1 MQFRHIAFCSVAL
14 DLLFCRPGVSTA
26 QTAVKPL
33 STPAVR
39 ASGAAKPVDFARDVL
54 PALKASC
61 FQCHGVARQEGG
73 LRMDSRTFL
82 VKGGVSG
89 TALLPGGGKASL
101 LVQRALGRGGKPQ
114 MPLGFAPFGLE
125 QMAKLT
131 AWIDQGAVWPE
142 SANAK
147 HWAYIRPVLPKT
159 PIVKNKAWV
168 RSPIDAFVL
177 ARLEKE
183 GLTPSPEAAKET
195 LLRRVSLD
203 LTGLPPSPKE
213 IDAFVADKSPAA
225 YAKVVDRMLASP
237 QYGERWARL
246 WLDLARYADT
256 NGYEK
261 DARRSIWPYR
271 DWVIDAFN
279 RDMPFDE
286 FTVEQIAGDMLP
298 NATPAQKTASG
309 FHRNTM
315 LNEEGGVDQGE
326 QRWLTVVDRVS
337 TTAQVWLGTTLQC
350 AQCHNHKYDPFAMK
364 EYYQFF
370 AFFDHC
376 DEPALD
382 VLTPIQEQQKKSLQ
396 TEMETLATESANLR
410 NAGHPPADRLD
421 TLEKQIADIKKQSD
435 AIRPAQTLV
444 FQEKAD
450 SAVPATYTHIK
461 GGYLAKDERVTASVP
476 AALNPLPAG
485 QPVNRLGLARWLVDR
500 DNPLTAR
507 VTVNRIWEQLF
518 GHGLVETSED
528 FGMQGQKPSHPDLLD
543 WLAVRFETPANAGS
557 PADCGWSQK
566 RLLRQI
572 VLSATYRQ
580 ASKVS
585 TSLQERDPT
594 NRLLAR
600 GPRFRMEA
608 EMLRDSALASAG
620 LLSLKIGGPSVFP
633 FQPEGIWVIPY
644 NGDQWKISDADDRY
658 RRGLY
663 TFWRRTSPYPSFLS
677 FDASSREYCTVRRI
691 RTDTPLQALTTLND
705 PAFFDAARGLA
716 RRMKSEGG
724 AATADRLTFGFRA
737 CVARRPKPEEVRR
750 LLALYIKELTR
761 YQASPKAALSIAGGP
776 AAQADTAE
784 IAALTIVGNVLLNL
798 DETLTKE

>member
-1 MQFRHIAFCSVAL
+1 MRSLPIFL
-14 DLLFCRPGVSTA
+14 LLPLLFAIVPTVATA
-26 QTAVKPL
+26 QTANL
-33 STPAVR
+33 
-39 ASGAAKPVDFARDVL
+39 GKPVDFAHEVL

-61 FQCHGVARQEGG
+61 FQCHGPERQEAG

-82 VKGGVSG
+82 LKGGGSG
-89 TALLPGGGKASL
+89 TALLPGKGKASL
-101 LVQRALGRGGKPQ
+101 LVQRALGMGGKPR
-114 MPLGFAPFGLE
+114 MPLGFAPFSPL

-131 AWIDQGAVWPE
+131 AWIDQGAIWPE
-142 SANAK
+142 SASAK
-147 HWAYIRPVLPKT
+147 HWAYNKPVLPKT
-159 PIVKNKAWV
+159 PVVRNRAWL

-183 GLTPSPEAAKET
+183 RLLPAPEAAKET

-213 IDAFVADKSPAA
+213 IDAFLADKSPEA
-225 YAKVVDRMLASP
+225 YTKVVARLLAAP

-286 FTVEQIAGDMLP
+286 FTIEQIAGDMLP

-315 LNEEGGVDQGE
+315 LNEEGGVDQAE

-337 TTAQVWLGTTLQC
+337 TTAQVWLGSTLQC
-350 AQCHNHKYDPFAMK
+350 AQCHNHKYDPFSMK
-364 EYYQFF
+364 EYYRFF

-376 DEPALD
+376 DEPALE
-382 VLTPIQEQQKKSLQ
+382 VSTPLQEAQKKSFQ
-396 TEMETLATESANLR
+396 TELASLNVERANLQ
-410 NAGHPPADRLD
+410 NAGRPPADRVEALD
-421 TLEKQIADIKKQSD
+421 KQIADMKKQID
-435 AIRPAQTLV
+435 GIRPAQTLV

-450 SAVPATYTHIK
+450 NAIPATYTHVK
-461 GGYLAKDERVTASVP
+461 GGFLAKDALVTAGVP
-476 AALNPLPAG
+476 ATLNPLATG
-485 QPVNRLGLARWLVDR
+485 QPVNRLGLARWLVDGN
-500 DNPLTAR
+500 NPLTAR

-518 GHGLVETSED
+518 GHGLVESSED
-528 FGMQGQKPSHPDLLD
+528 FGTQGQKPSHPDLLD
-543 WLAVRFETPANAGS
+543 WLAVRFENPLDANS
-557 PADCGWSQK
+557 PSDCGWSQK

-585 TSLQERDPT
+585 PALQERDPT

-608 EMLRDSALASAG
+608 EMLRDSALATAG
-620 LLSLKIGGPSVFP
+620 LLSLKVGGPSVFP
-633 FQPEGIWVIPY
+633 FQPEGIWVMPY
-644 NGDQWKISDADDRY
+644 NGDLWKISDAGDRY

-677 FDASSREYCTVRRI
+677 FDAGSREYCTVRRI
-691 RTDTPLQALTTLND
+691 RTTTPLQALTTLND

-716 RRMKSEGG
+716 RRMQAEGG
-724 AATADRLTFGFRA
+724 PAISDRLAYGFRA

-750 LLALYIKELTR
+750 LTALFTQERTR
-761 YQASPKAALSIAGGP
+761 YQANTKAALSIAGGP
-776 AAQADTAE
+776 TAQPDTAE
-784 IAALTIVGNVLLNL
+784 IAALTIVANVLLNL

>member
-1 MQFRHIAFCSVAL
+1 MQSHRTTVVCLLVFGP
-14 DLLFCRPGVSTA
+14 LFCGLGISMAQKPAAKPVS
-26 QTAVKPL
+26 
-33 STPAVR
+33 R
-39 ASGAAKPVDFARDVL
+39 ASDAAKPVDFAHDVL

-61 FQCHGVARQEGG
+61 FQCHGAEKQAAG
-73 LRMDSRTFL
+73 LRMDSRAFL
-82 VKGGVSG
+82 LKGGVSG
-89 TALLPGGGKASL
+89 TALLPGQGKASL
-101 LVQRALGRGGKPQ
+101 IVQRALGMGGKPR
-114 MPLGFAPFGLE
+114 MPLGFAPLSPA

-142 SANAK
+142 SVNAK
-147 HWAYIRPVLPKT
+147 HWAYVRPVLPKT
-159 PIVKNKAWV
+159 LVVKNKTWV

-177 ARLEKE
+177 ARLEKA
-183 GLTPSPEAAKET
+183 GLTPSPEAPKET

-213 IDAFVADKSPAA
+213 IDAFLADKSPDA
-225 YAKVVDRMLASP
+225 YAKVVDRLLASP

-261 DARRSIWPYR
+261 DGRRSIWPYR

-279 RDMPFDE
+279 RDMPFDT
-286 FTVEQIAGDMLP
+286 FTIEQIAGDMLP
-298 NATPAQKTASG
+298 NATPAQKIASG

-315 LNEEGGVDQGE
+315 LNEEGGVDRAE

-337 TTAQVWLGTTLQC
+337 TTAQIWLGTTLQC
-350 AQCHNHKYDPFAMK
+350 AQCHNHKYDPFTMK

-376 DEPALD
+376 DEPALK
-382 VLTPIQEQQKKSLQ
+382 VITPIQEAQKKTLQ
-396 TEMETLATESANLR
+396 TELDALNAERTNLQ
-410 NAGHPPADRLD
+410 NAGRPPADRIEALD
-421 TLEKQIADIKKQSD
+421 KQIADMKKQID
-435 AIRPAQTLV
+435 GILPAETLV
-444 FQEKAD
+444 FQEKSD
-450 SAVPATYTHIK
+450 NLVPATFTHIK
-461 GGYLAKDERVTASVP
+461 GGFLAKDEEVKAAVP
-476 AALNPLPAG
+476 AVLNPLPAG

-507 VTVNRIWEQLF
+507 VAVNRIWEQLF
-518 GHGLVETSED
+518 GRGLVETTED
-528 FGMQGQKPSHPDLLD
+528 FGTQGQKPTHPELLD
-543 WLAVRFETPANAGS
+543 WLAVRFETPADASS

-566 RLLRQI
+566 RLLRLI

-585 TSLQERDPT
+585 PALQERDPT

-608 EMLRDSALASAG
+608 EMLRDSALSCAG
-620 LLSLKIGGPSVFP
+620 LLSLKVGGPSVFP
-633 FQPEGIWVIPY
+633 FQPEGIWVMPY
-644 NGDQWKISDADDRY
+644 NGDTWKLSDGDDHY

-691 RTDTPLQALTTLND
+691 RTTTPLQALTTLND

-716 RRMKSEGG
+716 RRMKAEGG
-724 AATADRLTFGFRA
+724 AAISDRFSFGFRA
-737 CVARRPKPEEVRR
+737 CVARRPKPDEMRR
-750 LLALYIKELTR
+750 LSALYTKELTR
-761 YQASPKAALSIAGGP
+761 YQANAKAALSIAGGKT
-776 AAQADTAE
+776 AQPDTAE
-784 IAALTIVGNVLLNL
+784 IAALTIVANVLLNL

>member
-1 MQFRHIAFCSVAL
+1 MQSHRIAFCLFVFG
-14 DLLFCRPGVSTA
+14 LLICGPGPGKA
-26 QTAVKPL
+26 QK
-33 STPAVR
+33 
-39 ASGAAKPVDFARDVL
+39 AAKPTAIAPVLPELGKTVDFAREVL

-61 FQCHGVARQEGG
+61 FQCHGSERQAAG
-73 LRMDSRTFL
+73 LRMDSKGFL
-82 VKGGVSG
+82 VKGGANG
-89 TALLPGGGKASL
+89 PALLPGKAKASL
-101 LVQRALGRGGKPQ
+101 VVQRALGLGGKSR
-114 MPLGFAPFGLE
+114 MPLGFAPLSAV
-125 QMAKLT
+125 QTAKLM
-131 AWIDQGAVWPE
+131 AWIDQGAAWPE
-142 SANAK
+142 SVNAK
-147 HWAYIRPVLPKT
+147 HWAYIRPALPKI
-159 PIVKNKAWV
+159 PAVKNKNWV

-183 GLTPSPEAAKET
+183 KLAPALEAAKEI

-213 IDAFVADKSPAA
+213 IDAFLADNAPDA
-225 YAKVVDRMLASP
+225 YAKTVDRLLASP

-271 DWVIDAFN
+271 NWVIDAFN

-286 FTVEQIAGDMLP
+286 FTIAQIAGDMLP

-315 LNEEGGVDQGE
+315 LNEEGGVDQAE

-382 VLTPIQEQQKKSLQ
+382 VLTPIQEKQKQSLQ
-396 TEMETLATESANLR
+396 TEIDALAAQRSNLQ
-410 NAGHPPADRLD
+410 NAGHPPLDRLEALNRQIVD
-421 TLEKQIADIKKQSD
+421 LTKQRDG
-435 AIRPAQTLV
+435 IRPVQTLI
-444 FQEKAD
+444 FQEKVDGAI
-450 SAVPATYTHIK
+450 PATYTHVK
-461 GGYLAKDERVTASVP
+461 GGFLARDQLVTAGVP
-476 AALNPLPAG
+476 SALNPLPAG

-528 FGMQGQKPSHPDLLD
+528 FGTQGQKPTHPELLD
-543 WLAVRFETPANAGS
+543 WLAVRFES
-557 PADCGWSQK
+557 PADAKSPANCGWSQK

-572 VLSATYRQ
+572 VLSAVYRQ

-585 TSLQERDPT
+585 PTLQERDPL
-594 NRLLAR
+594 NHLLAR

-620 LLSLKIGGPSVFP
+620 LLSLKVGGPSVFP
-633 FQPEGIWVIPY
+633 FQPEGIWVMPY
-644 NGDQWKISDADDRY
+644 NGDLWKISDADDRY

-677 FDASSREYCTVRRI
+677 FDAGSREYCTVRRI
-691 RTDTPLQALTTLND
+691 RTTTPLQALTTLND

-716 RRMKSEGG
+716 RRMQSEGG
-724 AATADRLTFGFRA
+724 GTLSERIAFGFRA
-737 CVARRPKPEEVRR
+737 CVARRPRPEEVRR
-750 LLALYIKELTR
+750 LSALYIQELTR
-761 YQASPKAALSIAGGP
+761 YRANAKAALSIAGGP
-776 AAQADTAE
+776 TVQSDTAE
-784 IAALTIVGNVLLNL
+784 IAALTIVSNVLLNL

>member
-1 MQFRHIAFCSVAL
+1 MQSHRIAFC
-14 DLLFCRPGVSTA
+14 LFVFGPLSCGLGVSMA
-26 QTAVKPL
+26 QK
-33 STPAVR
+33 PAVH
-39 ASGAAKPVDFARDVL
+39 AAGATKTVDFTHDVL

-61 FQCHGVARQEGG
+61 FQCHGPERQAAG

-82 VKGGVSG
+82 LKGGVSG
-89 TALLPGGGKASL
+89 SALIPGKGKASL
-101 LVQRALGRGGKPQ
+101 LVQRAAGLGSKPR
-114 MPLGFAPFGLE
+114 MPLGFAPLSAE
-125 QMAKLT
+125 RMAKLT

-142 SANAK
+142 SAVAK
-147 HWAYIRPVLPKT
+147 HWAYVQPVLPKT
-159 PIVKNKAWV
+159 PVVKNKTWA

-183 GLTPSPEAAKET
+183 KLAPAPEATKET

-213 IDAFVADKSPAA
+213 VDAFLADKSPDA
-225 YAKVVDRMLASP
+225 YAKIIDRLLASP

-286 FTVEQIAGDMLP
+286 FTIEQIAGDMLP

-382 VLTPIQEQQKKSLQ
+382 VLTPIQEAQKKSLQ
-396 TEMETLATESANLR
+396 TEMETLAAQRTNLQ
-410 NAGHPPADRLD
+410 NAGHPPADRLEALD
-421 TLEKQIADIKKQSD
+421 KQIADIKKQSD

-444 FQEKAD
+444 FLEKAD
-450 SAVPATYTHIK
+450 TAIPTTYTHIK
-461 GGYLAKDERVTASVP
+461 GGYLAKDQMVTASVP
-476 AALNPLPAG
+476 SALNPLPAG

-518 GHGLVETSED
+518 GRGLVETSED
-528 FGMQGQKPSHPDLLD
+528 FGTQGQKPTHPELLD
-543 WLAVRFETPANAGS
+543 WLAVRFES
-557 PADCGWSQK
+557 PADAHSPANCGWSQK

-580 ASKVS
+580 ASKVFPA
-585 TSLQERDPT
+585 LQERDPT

-620 LLSLKIGGPSVFP
+620 LLSLKVGGPSVFP
-633 FQPEGIWVIPY
+633 FQPEGIWVMPY
-644 NGDQWKISDADDRY
+644 NGDLWKISDADDRY

-677 FDASSREYCTVRRI
+677 FDAGSREYCTVRRI
-691 RTDTPLQALTTLND
+691 RTTTPLQALTTLND

-724 AATADRLTFGFRA
+724 LTLPDRLAFGFRA
-737 CVARRPKPEEVRR
+737 CVARRPKPEEIRR
-750 LLALYIKELTR
+750 LSALYAKEWTR
-761 YQASPKAALSIAGGP
+761 YQANAKAALSIAGGTAVQP
-776 AAQADTAE
+776 DTAE
-784 IAALTIVGNVLLNL
+784 IAAFTIVANVLLNL

>member
-1 MQFRHIAFCSVAL
+1 MQLHRTAL
-14 DLLFCRPGVSTA
+14 SLFVLGPLTCGLGVSMA
-26 QTAVKPL
+26 QRPASKPVV
-33 STPAVR
+33 PEVGKR
-39 ASGAAKPVDFARDVL
+39 VDFAREVL

-61 FQCHGVARQEGG
+61 LQCHGAERQAAG
-73 LRMDSRTFL
+73 LRMDSRAFL
-82 VKGGVSG
+82 LKGGVSG
-89 TALLPGGGKASL
+89 TALLPGKSKASL
-101 LVQRALGRGGKPQ
+101 LVQRALGIGGKPR
-114 MPLGFAPFGLE
+114 MPLGFAPLSPE
-125 QMAKLT
+125 VMAKLA

-142 SANAK
+142 SVNAK
-147 HWAYIRPVLPKT
+147 HWAYVKPVLPKT
-159 PIVKNKAWV
+159 PVVKNKTWV

-183 GLTPSPEAAKET
+183 GLKPSPEASRET

-213 IDAFVADKSPAA
+213 IDAFLEDRSPGA
-225 YAKVVDRMLASP
+225 YAKVVDRLLASP

-261 DARRSIWPYR
+261 DGRRSIWPFR

-279 RDMPFDE
+279 RDMPFDT

-298 NATPAQKTASG
+298 NATPAQKIASG

-350 AQCHNHKYDPFAMK
+350 AQCHNHKYDPFTMK

-376 DEPALD
+376 TEPGLKA
-382 VLTPIQEQQKKSLQ
+382 LTPIQEAQKKTLQ
-396 TEMETLATESANLR
+396 AEMEALTAERANLQ
-410 NAGHPPADRLD
+410 NAGRPPADRVETLD
-421 TLEKQIADIKKQSD
+421 KQIADMKKQSD
-435 AIRPAQTLV
+435 GIQPAETLV
-444 FQEKAD
+444 FQENNDA
-450 SAVPATYTHIK
+450 AIPTTYTHIK
-461 GGYLAKDERVTASVP
+461 GGYLAKDEQVQAATP
-476 AALNPLPAG
+476 AVLNPLPAG
-485 QPVNRLGLARWLVDR
+485 QPVNRLALARWLVDR

-507 VTVNRIWEQLF
+507 VAVNRVWEQLF
-518 GHGLVETSED
+518 GRGMVETTED
-528 FGMQGQKPSHPDLLD
+528 FGTQGQQPTHAALLD
-543 WLAVRFETPANAGS
+543 WLAVRFQSPIDPAD

-585 TSLQERDPT
+585 PALQERDPN

-608 EMLRDSALASAG
+608 EMLRDSALTCGG
-620 LLSLKIGGPSVFP
+620 LLSLKVGGPSVFP
-633 FQPEGIWVIPY
+633 FQPEGIWVMPY
-644 NGDQWKISDADDRY
+644 NGDQWKLSDGDDHY

-677 FDASSREYCTVRRI
+677 FDASSREYCTVRRT
-691 RTDTPLQALTTLND
+691 RTTTPLQALTTLNN

-716 RRMKSEGG
+716 RRMKAEGG
-724 AATADRLTFGFRA
+724 EAIADRLACGFRI
-737 CVARRPKPEEVRR
+737 CVARRPKPEETRR
-750 LLALYIKELTR
+750 LAALYTQELTR
-761 YQASPKAALSIAGGP
+761 YQAKAPAALSIAGGKVARP
-776 AAQADTAE
+776 DTPE
-784 IAALTIVGNVLLNL
+784 IAALTIVANVLLNL

>member
-1 MQFRHIAFCSVAL
+1 MQSNRIAFCIFVLGSLSCVL
-14 DLLFCRPGVSTA
+14 GVSMA
-26 QTAVKPL
+26 QKP
-33 STPAVR
+33 
-39 ASGAAKPVDFARDVL
+39 AAKPNAHASDATKPIDFAQEVL

-61 FQCHGVARQEGG
+61 FQCHGAERQAAG
-73 LRMDSRTFL
+73 LRMDGRASL
-82 VKGGVSG
+82 LKGGVSG
-89 TALLPGGGKASL
+89 TALLPGKGKESL
-101 LVQRALGRGGKPQ
+101 IVQRALGMGGKPR
-114 MPLGFAPFGLE
+114 MPLGFAPLSPT

-131 AWIDQGAVWPE
+131 AWIDQGAKWPE
-142 SANAK
+142 SVNAK
-147 HWAYIRPVLPKT
+147 HWAYVKPVLPKI
-159 PIVKNKAWV
+159 PVVKNKAWG

-183 GLTPSPEAAKET
+183 KLTPSPEAPKEI

-203 LTGLPPSPKE
+203 LTGLPPTPKE
-213 IDAFVADKSPAA
+213 IDAFVADKSPDA
-225 YAKVVDRMLASP
+225 YAKVVDRLLASP

-261 DARRSIWPYR
+261 DGRRSIWPYR
-271 DWVIDAFN
+271 DWVIDAYN

-286 FTVEQIAGDMLP
+286 FTIEQIAGDMLP
-298 NATPAQKTASG
+298 NATTAQKIASG

-315 LNEEGGVDQGE
+315 LNEEGGVDRDE

-350 AQCHNHKYDPFAMK
+350 AQCHNHKYDPFTMK

-376 DEPALD
+376 DEPALN
-382 VLTPIQEQQKKSLQ
+382 VTTPIQEEQKKKLQ
-396 TEMETLATESANLR
+396 ADLDALNADRTNLQ
-410 NAGHPPADRLD
+410 NAGRPPADRVEALD
-421 TLEKQIADIKKQSD
+421 RQIADLKKQID
-435 AIRPAQTLV
+435 GIRPAETLV

-450 SAVPATYTHIK
+450 NAVPATYTHIK
-461 GGYLAKDERVTASVP
+461 GGFLAKDERVTAAVP
-476 AALNPLPAG
+476 AVLNPIPTG

-507 VTVNRIWEQLF
+507 VAVNRIWEQLF
-518 GHGLVETSED
+518 GRGLVETAED
-528 FGMQGQKPSHPDLLD
+528 FGTQGQKPTHPELLD
-543 WLAVRFETPANAGS
+543 WLAVRFASLTDASNPTN
-557 PADCGWSQK
+557 CGWSQK

-585 TSLQERDPT
+585 PALEERDPA

-633 FQPEGIWVIPY
+633 VQPEGIWVMPY
-644 NGDQWKISDADDRY
+644 NGDTWKLSDGDDRY

-691 RTDTPLQALTTLND
+691 RTTTPLQALTTLND

-716 RRMKSEGG
+716 GRMKSEGG
-724 AATADRLTFGFRA
+724 ATIPDRLTFGFRA
-737 CVARRPKPEEVRR
+737 CVARRPKSDELTR
-750 LLALYIKELTR
+750 LSALYTQELTR
-761 YQASPKAALSIAGGP
+761 YQGNPKAALSIAGGP
-776 AAQADTAE
+776 TAQPDTPE
-784 IAALTIVGNVLLNL
+784 IAALTIVANVLLNL

>member
-1 MQFRHIAFCSVAL
+1 MQSYRIAFSL
-14 DLLFCRPGVSTA
+14 LLIGLLFCGIGFSEA
-26 QTAVKPL
+26 QTPSKSAALSFARAPGAV
-33 STPAVR
+33 TT
-39 ASGAAKPVDFARDVL
+39 VDFAHEVL

-61 FQCHGVARQEGG
+61 FQCHGAERQAAG
-73 LRMDSRTFL
+73 LRMDSRAFL
-82 VKGGVSG
+82 LKGGVSG
-89 TALLPGGGKASL
+89 PALLPGRAKASL
-101 LVQRALGRGGKPQ
+101 LVQRALGLDCKPR
-114 MPLGFAPFGLE
+114 MPLGFAPFSPE
-125 QMAKLT
+125 RMTKLT
-131 AWIDQGAVWPE
+131 AWIDQGAIWPD

-159 PIVKNKAWV
+159 PVVKNKSWV

-177 ARLEKE
+177 TRLEREK
-183 GLTPSPEAAKET
+183 LVPAPEAAKEI

-213 IDAFVADKSPAA
+213 IDAFLADTSPEA
-225 YAKVVDRMLASP
+225 YVRVIDRLLASP

-279 RDMPFDE
+279 RDMPFDT
-286 FTVEQIAGDMLP
+286 FTIEQIAGDMLP
-298 NATPAQKTASG
+298 DATPAQKTASG

-315 LNEEGGVDQGE
+315 LNEEGGVDRDE

-350 AQCHNHKYDPFAMK
+350 AQCHNHKYDPFSMQ

-376 DEPALD
+376 DEPAID
-382 VLTPIQEQQKKSLQ
+382 VLTPIQEAQKRSVQ
-396 TEMETLATESANLR
+396 TELDALNAQRTNLQ
-410 NAGHPPADRLD
+410 NAGRPPADRLEALD
-421 TLEKQIADIKKQSD
+421 KQIADLTKQRD
-435 AIRPAQTLV
+435 GFRPAQTLV

-450 SAVPATYTHIK
+450 NAVPATYTHIK
-461 GGYLAKDERVTASVP
+461 GGFLAKDQRVTAGVP
-476 AALNPLPAG
+476 AALPPFAAG

-500 DNPLTAR
+500 ANPLTAR

-518 GHGLVETSED
+518 GRGLVETSED
-528 FGMQGQKPSHPDLLD
+528 FGTQGQKPTHPELLD
-543 WLAVRFETPANAGS
+543 WLAVRFESPAEAGTPAN
-557 PADCGWSQK
+557 CGWSQK

-585 TSLQERDPT
+585 PALQERDPT

-608 EMLRDSALASAG
+608 EMLRDSALESAG
-620 LLSLKIGGPSVFP
+620 LLRLQVGGPSVFP
-633 FQPEGIWVIPY
+633 FQPEGIWVMPY
-644 NGDQWKISDADDRY
+644 NGDLWKISDADNRY

-677 FDASSREYCTVRRI
+677 FDAGSREYCTVRRI
-691 RTDTPLQALTTLND
+691 RTTTPLQALTTLND

-716 RRMKSEGG
+716 RRMKAEGG
-724 AATADRLTFGFRA
+724 PTLPDRIAFGFRA

-750 LLALYIKELTR
+750 LAALYTQELNR
-761 YQASPKAALSIAGGP
+761 YQANSKAALLIAGGP
-776 AAQADTAE
+776 TARPDTPE
-784 IAALTIVGNVLLNL
+784 IAALTLVSNVLLNL

>member
-1 MQFRHIAFCSVAL
+1 MQLHRTTFS
-14 DLLFCRPGVSTA
+14 LFILGCLTCGLGISMAQKPTASPVGVNKT
-26 QTAVKPL
+26 
-33 STPAVR
+33 
-39 ASGAAKPVDFARDVL
+39 VDFAHEVL

-61 FQCHGVARQEGG
+61 FQCHGAEKQAAG

-82 VKGGVSG
+82 LKGGVSG
-89 TALLPGGGKASL
+89 TALLPGKGKASL
-101 LVQRALGRGGKPQ
+101 LVQRALGMGGKPR
-114 MPLGFAPFGLE
+114 MPLGFAPLSPE
-125 QMAKLT
+125 VMAKLT
-131 AWIDQGAVWPE
+131 LWIDQGAVWPE
-142 SANAK
+142 SVNAK
-147 HWAYIRPVLPKT
+147 HWAYVRPVLPKT
-159 PIVKNKAWV
+159 PTAKNKTWV

-183 GLTPSPEAAKET
+183 GLTPSPEASKET

-213 IDAFVADKSPAA
+213 IDAFVADKSPEA
-225 YAKVVDRMLASP
+225 YPKVVDRLLASP

-261 DARRSIWPYR
+261 DGRRSIWPFR

-298 NATPAQKTASG
+298 NATPAQKIASG

-326 QRWLTVVDRVS
+326 QRWLTMVDRVS

-350 AQCHNHKYDPFAMK
+350 AQCHNHKYDPFTMK

-376 DEPALD
+376 TEPGLKA
-382 VLTPIQEQQKKSLQ
+382 VTPIQEAQKKTLQ
-396 TEMETLATESANLR
+396 TEMEALTTERANLQS
-410 NAGHPPADRLD
+410 AGRPPADRVETLD
-421 TLEKQIADIKKQSD
+421 KQIADMKKQMD
-435 AIRPAQTLV
+435 AIQPADTLM
-444 FQEKAD
+444 FQENND
-450 SAVPATYTHIK
+450 NAVPTTYMHIK
-461 GGYLAKDERVTASVP
+461 GGYLAKDEQVQAAVP
-476 AALNPLPAG
+476 AVLNPMPTG
-485 QPVNRLGLARWLVDR
+485 QPVNRLGLAHWLVDTA
-500 DNPLTAR
+500 NPLTAR
-507 VTVNRIWEQLF
+507 VAVNRIWEQLF
-518 GHGLVETSED
+518 GRGLVETTED
-528 FGMQGQKPSHPDLLD
+528 FGTQGQKPTHPELLD
-543 WLAVRFETPANAGS
+543 WLAVRFESPSDASNPAN
-557 PADCGWSQK
+557 CGWSQK

-585 TSLQERDPT
+585 PALQERDPT

-608 EMLRDSALASAG
+608 EMLRDSALTCGG
-620 LLSLKIGGPSVFP
+620 LLSLKVGGPSVFP
-633 FQPEGIWVIPY
+633 FQPEGIWVMPY
-644 NGDQWKISDADDRY
+644 NGDQWKLSDGDDHY

-677 FDASSREYCTVRRI
+677 FDASSREYCTVRRT
-691 RTDTPLQALTTLND
+691 RTTTPLQALTTLND

-716 RRMKSEGG
+716 RRMKTEGG
-724 AATADRLTFGFRA
+724 ATMTDRLVFGFRT
-737 CVARRPKPEEVRR
+737 CVARRPKSDEMKR
-750 LLALYIKELTR
+750 LTALYTKELIR
-761 YQASPKAALSIAGGP
+761 YQANAKAALSIAGGKT
-776 AAQADTAE
+776 AQPDTAE
-784 IAALTIVGNVLLNL
+784 IAAWTIVANVLLNL
-798 DETLTKE
+798 DEALTKE